1 MTKRIKSWPL
11 FTIKGLLLVAL
22 IVAAELLIG
31 SRYHIALVANI
42 PCLPARMYL
51 YRFTS
56 SEEFDRG
63 DQVVFKTDL
72 RHFPRFPVGT
82 RFLKSVQCL
91 PGEEVNIDSACH
103 VRCTGP
109 DGPVYDANLESGVL
123 QILGRSC
130 NESAARYKIPPG
142 NYFVVGTYPH
152 SYDSR
157 YWGLVKPEQVVGKV
171 VWVLWGY
178 DSKDREKDIELL
190 KAAGKGSYDHAKEP
204 EPKS

>member
-1 MTKRIKSWPL
+1 MNKRNQFWLL
-11 FTIKGLLLVAL
+11 FAAKGLLVVTL
-22 IVAAELLIG
+22 IIAAEMWIA
-31 SRYHIALVANI
+31 SRYHIGLVANI

-56 SEEFDRG
+56 SEQFGRG
-63 DQVVFKTDL
+63 DQMVFKTDS
-72 RHFPRFPVGT
+72 RHFPRFQVGT
-82 RFLKSVQCL
+82 RFLKTVQCL
-91 PGEEVNIDSACH
+91 PGEEVDIDSACH

-109 DGPVYDANLESGVL
+109 DGPVYDSKLEDGVL

-130 NESAARYKIPPG
+130 TELASRYRIPPD
-142 NYFVVGTYPH
+142 NYFVVGTFPH

-178 DSKDREKDIELL
+178 DSKDREKDLAML
-190 KAAGKGSYDHAKEP
+190 KAAGKGSYDRAQEP
-204 EPKS
+204 EPY